1 MMLWL
6 LLACTG
12 PPSLTDDCDSPEAA
26 ADRDRC
32 RYQSFMSLD
41 PTRISD
47 ALSAAGAFE
56 DPIVRGAAV
65 VGWVQKNSREISQEG
80 GGQLCEVLQKTS
92 EQAACKRRFSA
103 AHLQR

>member
-1 MMLWL
+1 MILWV

-12 PPSLTDDCDSPEAA
+12 SPPLTNDCDSLPAA

-47 ALSAAGAFE
+47 ALSAADAFE

-65 VGWVQKNSREISQEG
+65 VGWVQKNSGEISQEG
-80 GGQLCEVLQKTS
+80 GKQICEVLQKTS